1 MDPSS
6 GNNYT
11 GSAAEAIHGSDK
23 HHPDDE
29 EPEIIESRISKTLS
43 DRTTKIVIILVL
55 LMLFAQPAFDTSSY
69 LNTPGAADQS
79 VKTMVD
85 AYQSGNWTTYQMA
98 TWALIDQ

>member
-1 MDPSS
+1 MSS
-6 GNNYT
+6 GVEGAGPANDK
-11 GSAAEAIHGSDK
+11 AHAEE
-23 HHPDDE
+23 DD
-29 EPEIIESRISKTLS
+29 PEIIESRISKTLS

-85 AYQSGNWTTYQMA
+85 AY
-98 TWALIDQ
+98 